1 MLRLEPLKSSAN
13 MNRNEPPRRD
23 VLTARWANLSV
34 ITYAVDEERLRAVLP
49 PGCVPD
55 LRDGR
60 AFASLVAFDFLGTR
74 VMGISWPGHRNF
86 PEINLRFYVRHGERR
101 GVCFLREFVPR
112 RVVATMA
119 RLLYNEPY
127 RAATMSSHTNETP
140 DTIEVNHHLTLG
152 GITNRIRVI
161 GNKPAVRPDADSV
174 EHFFKEHSW
183 GFGTSRRGRPL
194 SYRVDHP
201 IWDIWPVRSF
211 DLDWNWKAV
220 YGPDWEFLAD
230 ARPYSV
236 VLACGSDVRV
246 FPKAV
251 EPT

>member
-23 VLTARWANLSV
+23 VLTATWANLSV

-140 DTIEVNHHLTLG
+140 DTIEVNQSNSRHWQQARCSTG
-152 GITNRIRVI
+152 RRQRG
-161 GNKPAVRPDADSV
+161 A
-174 EHFFKEHSW
+174 FFQRAFV
-183 GFGTSRRGRPL
+183 G
-194 SYRVDHP
+194 
-201 IWDIWPVRSF
+201 IWDEPARSA
-211 DLDWNWKAV
+211 LKLS
-220 YGPDWEFLAD
+220 GRSSHLGHLA
-230 ARPYSV
+230 REV
-236 VLACGSDVRV
+236 V
-246 FPKAV
+246 
-251 EPT
+251 